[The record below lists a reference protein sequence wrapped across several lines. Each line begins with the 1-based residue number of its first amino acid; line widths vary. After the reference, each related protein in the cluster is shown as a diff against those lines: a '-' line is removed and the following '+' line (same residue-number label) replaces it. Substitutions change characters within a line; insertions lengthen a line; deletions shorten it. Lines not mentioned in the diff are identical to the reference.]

1 MANTGKIAEVFY
13 EAVLENIEDQI
24 GLIDKTT
31 LVEIDDATMQNSNNV
46 TWRPRE
52 QQAPIIPG
60 WDLTGMEQEIIE
72 ETYPAILGVPKNDFV
87 RQRIDNMRDL
97 QFWKRRGE
105 RSAMQQAA
113 ELNKTIAGAISTQG
127 SLHYRSSATNG
138 FDFIGE
144 AQAIMNERQGMNTE
158 RCFYLNDR
166 DTLAFASDLS
176 GRQTVRGRPE
186 DAWATGQIGSGVAGF
201 DGVYTGSFLPTLA
214 GGTATTTITAAQS
227 FAPEGGSVDEAT
239 GTVTNVDYRRA
250 NVPVAS
256 NASFEVGDKISISNS
271 GTTIKAV
278 GISDKTVT
286 DTTMTFTVVGKPTGM
301 LTISPKPIAIND
313 AALSLTERAYG
324 NVNTTIGNGAVITRL
339 NTDASVRTNLF
350 WDKDAVEVYGGS
362 IPADLFSEFDGNKV
376 IEQTLSNGLSL
387 YMVYDGDITDMTF
400 RYRCFIWYSVTIKD
414 PERVG
419 VATRFTV

>member
-52 QQAPIIPG
+52 QQAPIISG
-60 WDLTGMEQEIIE
+60 WDLSGQEQEIIE
-72 ETYPAILGVPKNDFV
+72 ETYPAILGLPKNDFV

-158 RCFYLNDR
+158 RCFWLNDR

-176 GRQTVRGRPE
+176 SRQTVRGRPE
-186 DAWATGQIGSGVAGF
+186 DAWSKGQIGSGVAEF
-201 DGVYTGSFLPTLA
+201 DVYTGSFLPTIA
-214 GGTATTTITAAQS
+214 GGAASTTVSAAQS
-227 FAPEGGSVDEAT
+227 FAPEAGSVDEAT

-250 NVPVAS
+250 NIPVAS
-256 NASFEVGDKISISNS
+256 NADFEVGDKVTISNA
-271 GTTIKAV
+271 GETIKAV
-278 GISDKTVT
+278 GISDKTNT
-286 DTTMTFTVVGKPTGM
+286 GTAMTFTIVGKPTGM
-301 LTISPKPIAIND
+301 LTISPKPIAID
-313 AALSLTERAYG
+313 DTALTLTERAYG
-324 NVNTTIGNGAVITRL
+324 NVDTTIASGATVDRL
-339 NTDASVRTNLF
+339 NTDTSARTNLF

-362 IPADLFSEFDGNKV
+362 IPIDLFSEFDGNKV

-419 VATRFTV
+419 VATRFTT